1 MVGLMSRE
9 FKNIKERM
17 GFLSDRLHLETH
29 GLEVIWLVMIQ
40 PNSINN
46 NLLNFKGNLKIYFN
60 KIINKKTLNNSNN
73 SNNNNPNNNLNNN
86 NYIININISNSAQ
99 DVPKI

>member
-46 NLLNFKGNLKIYFN
+46 NLLNLIPNLKKYFN

-73 SNNNNPNNNLNNN
+73 NNPNNNN
-86 NYIININISNSAQ
+86 NYIINININMSNSAL